1 MRATG
6 LNQSAIRTFGPF
18 TFDPDGGQLTCNGSR
33 IRLRPQPALVLAL
46 LTDQPGKLIPREEIY
61 RAVWREETH
70 VDFEKSLNSCIR
82 QIRSALRDDSSKP
95 KYLETIPKRGYRFL
109 APVEISNGQESPV
122 TMEGHPAGNS
132 AASLESVSTAS
143 GPVIT
148 QPSRVTILALS
159 AVVFALVAASAVG
172 WLVYRRQILTLR
184 ASDTVLIVDFDN
196 QTGDPRFDDALLAA
210 FTVSISQ
217 SRYVNVFPRSRLES
231 VLKRMGRSGNQ
242 RTTIALGRDICTRE
256 NIRGLIANTI
266 TRTGQEFELTT
277 ELIDPETGATIRS
290 YKERSHGEDHI
301 LETLDSIAS
310 RVRADLGES
319 LYEIQHADRPLPQV
333 TTTSL
338 TALKEYAEASSLW
351 YHTKYSDAV
360 ALYKTAIELDP
371 DFAMAH
377 AALGRAYC
385 SYIYYQTDLGRKEY
399 EKALAL
405 PSRLSERERMIIE
418 THQALD
424 LHHVEEADRLYRS
437 YLATYPDDWSMLRD
451 YAYLLRSH
459 GRETDAIEQHK
470 RILALAPDDA
480 RTWIEMATAYSM
492 LANFSAAVQAYSQA
506 FQIEP
511 SLLVSGNVNRE
522 YGMALVGN
530 GEEQKAV
537 TVFSDLLKRPDKRTE
552 GLSSLALLD
561 LYHGRYSEAQRRLQ
575 EVLQLDEKSHDRF
588 NAARTHFLLA
598 VVAEGR
604 GDSRTRL
611 QQLDAAAA
619 DLKNRGPKV
628 EWGSIVGQEY
638 VRAGA
643 MEKAAK
649 LAEFITFLADAHD
662 SEQKGYVHLLHG
674 AIAAEKGDT
683 EKAVMELKLL
693 TEPTYGR
700 SVNGLA
706 TETIAHAY
714 QLSGNLDQAMV
725 WYEKL
730 ANPLGPL
737 AFWEPQQRWASAR
750 YQLAIDY
757 QERGQT
763 DKARQTLATLLELWK
778 SADADL
784 SLQKDTLRFQGRF
797 GRNPVQG
804 GVSSSY

>member
-95 KYLETIPKRGYRFL
+95 KYLKTIPKRGYRFL

-159 AVVFALVAASAVG
+159 AVVFALLAASAVG
-172 WLVYRRQILTLR
+172 WLVSRRQILPLR

-301 LETLDSIAS
+301 LETLDSIAV

-319 LYEIQHADRPLPQV
+319 LYEIRQADQPLPQV

-405 PSRLSERERMIIE
+405 PSRLSDRERMIIQ
-418 THQALD
+418 THKALD
-424 LHHVEEADRLYRS
+424 LDHVQEAEALYRS
-437 YLATYPDDWSMLRD
+437 YLEVYPDDWGMLRD
-451 YAYLLRSH
+451 YANLLRKH
-459 GRETDAIEQHK
+459 GSIAEAIEKHK
-470 RILALAPDDA
+470 RILAIAPDDDRA
-480 RTWIEMATAYSM
+480 WIEMATAY
-492 LANFSAAVQAYSQA
+492 LGLGNFSAAVQAYSHA
-506 FQIEP
+506 VQIEP
-511 SLLVSGNVNRE
+511 NWLVSGNINRE

-537 TVFSDLLKRPDKRTE
+537 AVFSALLGNPARRAD
-552 GLSSLALLD
+552 GLRSLALLD

-575 EVLQLDEKSHDRF
+575 EALQIDENSHSIF
-588 NAARTHFLLA
+588 PAARTHFLLA
-598 VVAEGR
+598 VAAEGV
-604 GDSRTRL
+604 GNSHMRL

-619 DLKNRGPKV
+619 NLKNIGPKV

-643 MEKAAK
+643 LAKAAK
-649 LAEFITFLADAHD
+649 LAAFITPLEDAHD
-662 SEQKGYVHLLHG
+662 NEQQGYVRLLSG
-674 AIAAEKGDT
+674 AITAEKGEI
-683 EKAVMELKLL
+683 EKAVVELTLI
-693 TEPTYGR
+693 TDPTYGQ

-706 TETIAHAY
+706 VETVAHAY
-714 QLSGNLDQAMV
+714 QRAGNLDQAIV
-725 WYEKL
+725 WYEKI
-730 ANPLGPL
+730 ANSLGPL
-737 AFWEPQQRWASAR
+737 AFWEPQQRWASSR
-750 YQLAIDY
+750 YQLAVDY
-757 QERGQT
+757 QAHGQT
-763 DKARQTLATLLELWK
+763 EKARQTLATLLDSWK
-778 SADADL
+778 EADANL
-784 SLQKDTLRFQGRF
+784 PLQKAALRLHAQL
-797 GRNPVQG
+797 VQ
-804 GVSSSY
+804 